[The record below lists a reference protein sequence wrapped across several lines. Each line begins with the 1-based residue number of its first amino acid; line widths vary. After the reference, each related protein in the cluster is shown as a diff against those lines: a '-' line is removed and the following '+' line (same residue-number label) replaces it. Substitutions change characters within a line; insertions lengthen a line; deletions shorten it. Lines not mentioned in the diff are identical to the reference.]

1 MTPDSPAPKAPMQPI
16 VGSIDAAIS
25 DLRNSQPKPRHPVG
39 YQAELPASA
48 APCEAVSGQ
57 AQMRSPAPTS
67 PPKRPKGRILV
78 GSMLLALFTAGAFIV
93 WDGLFR
99 YQAYGII
106 EANRLEVRAT
116 VPGIVQRVYVSAGD
130 QVKTGDLLVVLEN
143 HDFEQR
149 LRRTRDELRLA
160 ESQLDATI
168 AKLRWDAQSNA
179 AELFELTGKLREH
192 RAELQRLER
201 SLERLT
207 KLKTAGVI
215 TDEVFDQ
222 TSYAKTGKAGLIEM
236 YEEAIAN
243 YQRRTNSASGEFEV
257 PLEQLKPSLIKIE
270 NLQHE
275 IELLQ
280 DEAQKSWIRA
290 PLPGLVVKRPCLTGQ
305 SVGTAEVLLEL
316 IEVGSCKPVVYLSQ
330 AQTAELK
337 PGSSLVI
344 HVDPNKQPITCR
356 VKRLGDEYIP
366 APPSLTR
373 FYDMNEPLLPITLE
387 TETNLGLPPGAM
399 IKVPHA
405 MPKWREYF

>member
-1 MTPDSPAPKAPMQPI
+1 
-16 VGSIDAAIS
+16 
-25 DLRNSQPKPRHPVG
+25 
-39 YQAELPASA
+39 
-48 APCEAVSGQ
+48 
-57 AQMRSPAPTS
+57 
-67 PPKRPKGRILV
+67 
-78 GSMLLALFTAGAFIV
+78 MLLALFAAGAFIV
-93 WDGLFR
+93 WDGIFR
-99 YQAYGII
+99 YQAYGIV

-116 VPGIVQRVYVSAGD
+116 VPGIVQRVYVSEGD

-143 HDFEQR
+143 HDFEHR

-168 AKLRWDAQSNA
+168 AKLRWDAQANA
-179 AELFELTGKLREH
+179 AELYELTGKLREH

-207 KLKTAGVI
+207 KLKIAGVI

-236 YEEAIAN
+236 FEEAIAN
-243 YQRRTNSASGEFEV
+243 YQRRTNSATGEFEV

-280 DEAQKSWIRA
+280 DEAQKSCIRA
-290 PLPGLVVKRPCLTGQ
+290 ALPGLVVKRPCLTGQ
-305 SVGTAEVLLEL
+305 WVGTAELLLEL
-316 IEVGSCKPVVYLSQ
+316 VEVGSAKPVVYMSQ
-330 AQTAELK
+330 ERTSQMQ

-344 HVDPNKQPITCR
+344 RVDPNQQPITCR
-356 VKRLGDEYIP
+356 VKRLGHEYRP

-373 FYDMNEPLLPITLE
+373 FYDMNEPLLPIILE

-405 MPKWREYF
+405 MPKWRECMAGSPCRASTW